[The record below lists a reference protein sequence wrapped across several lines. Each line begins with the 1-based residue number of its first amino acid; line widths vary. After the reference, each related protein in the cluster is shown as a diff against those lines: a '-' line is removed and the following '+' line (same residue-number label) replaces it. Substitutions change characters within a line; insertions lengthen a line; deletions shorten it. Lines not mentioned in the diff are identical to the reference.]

1 MHLSFIEWC
10 CWVQSWKKKKEVLFL
25 SIWITYYLLLLW
37 FFMPPPFISARVD
50 AKHRSQNMSKSKA
63 KKKERGMFQKCAFS
77 TIIQRRLWLLCV
89 YVCRDRSSVLKILW
103 LWADIAAAAVEE
115 SAPEENPWW
124 RPRGSTSTPKL
135 LNGLAVDYILL
146 LKWES
151 HGHMCVLFGARSW

>member
-1 MHLSFIEWC
+1 MIIYPSSTPWMAL
-10 CWVQSWKKKKEVLFL
+10 V
-25 SIWITYYLLLLW
+25 
-37 FFMPPPFISARVD
+37 
-50 AKHRSQNMSKSKA
+50 KHS
-63 KKKERGMFQKCAFS
+63 
-77 TIIQRRLWLLCV
+77 
-89 YVCRDRSSVLKILW
+89 SSVLKILW

-151 HGHMCVLFGARSW
+151 HGHMCVLLELDRDKPNNAILHLLFSSDTLADRAHRKLIPI